1 MLNFEPVKQL
11 LIILNLNL
19 MKKTLLSVLAL
30 GMAAGVS
37 AQVVEVASLKEVK
50 TSSPLAVNLAKVSP
64 DGSYAI
70 VSDVLSTSLYKVDLN
85 NGTTTT
91 VTPNGSALEL
101 RFSPDSRTVVFK
113 RATTGEHRLRFYS
126 VESVDL
132 ATGKENQLAKPARH
146 AANYSVSPKGNLTIA
161 GESAVARTVRMTAKA
176 ADEAPRAVVGINK
189 GHLEV
194 TTADGVTTFIDPQGR
209 GSYLWPSLSP
219 DGTKIVYY
227 KSGDGCFICDLDGS
241 NAREIGY
248 VHSPAWLNDKIIIG
262 SQEKDNGL
270 TITEASIVAADL
282 AGTIQTLTDS
292 SLLGMAPS
300 ASADGKTITFG
311 TADGK
316 LYILNLK

>member
-1 MLNFEPVKQL
+1 
-11 LIILNLNL
+11 

-132 ATGKENQLAKPARH
+132 TTGKENQLAKPARH

-209 GSYLWPSLSP
+209 GSSLWPSLSP
-219 DGTKIVYY
+219 DGTRIVYY
-227 KSGDGCFICDLDGS
+227 KATSGCVTCNLDGS
-241 NAREIGY
+241 DVKPLGY
-248 VHSPAWLNDKIIIG
+248 LHGAVWIDNNTVVGFQDIDDGTVTTESKIIA
-262 SQEKDNGL
+262 K
-270 TITEASIVAADL
+270 SIDGQVS
-282 AGTIQTLTDS
+282 QTLSDDS
-292 SLLGMAPS
+292 LIAFNPTVSK
-300 ASADGKTITFG
+300 DGKRIAFSTDRG
-311 TADGK
+311 E
-316 LYILNLK
+316 LYILTIK